1 MSRDELWRGLVE
13 AADAAQDAVEA
24 FKRAPTPQT
33 RTAAEA
39 ACHDYV
45 LRLAPVIGEVAAFRY
60 EATIHAFEDAVDRL
74 DAANA
79 TLAGLA
85 SLDEADRTLVCR
97 LTDEVATAQS
107 TVDAAE
113 ADLADALQ
121 RARAH
126 DNEPDETGGERTAQP
141 GGAR

>member
-1 MSRDELWRGLVE
+1 ME

-60 EATIHAFEDAVDRL
+60 EATIRAFQNAVDRL
-74 DAANA
+74 DATNA

-85 SLDEADRTLVCR
+85 FLDEADRTLVRR
-97 LTDEVATAQS
+97 LSDDVATAQS
-107 TVDAAE
+107 ALDAAE
-113 ADLADALQ
+113 VDLAEALE
-121 RARAH
+121 RAVAH
-126 DNEPDETGGERTAQP
+126 DNEPDVRGGGRPAP
-141 GGAR
+141 PAAG